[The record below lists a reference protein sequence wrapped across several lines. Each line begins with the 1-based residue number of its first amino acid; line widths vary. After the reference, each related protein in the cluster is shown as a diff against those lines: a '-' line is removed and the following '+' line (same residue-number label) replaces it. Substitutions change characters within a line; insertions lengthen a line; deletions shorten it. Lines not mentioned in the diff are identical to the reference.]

1 MAIPDAF
8 NFRGVSLPLT
18 IVFPGEEHVR
28 SRKDYPP
35 TVNGANSSE
44 LLSSLLLRID
54 CLKLVKLELKVR
66 RPEFPASVHLKAVD
80 LQDIFM
86 NISHS
91 LSGH

>member
-1 MAIPDAF
+1 MPILDAF

-18 IVFPGEEHVR
+18 IVFPGEQLVR
-28 SRKDYPP
+28 SWKDDPP

-44 LLSSLLLRID
+44 LLPSLFLRID
-54 CLKLVKLELKVR
+54 CLKLFKLELKVR
-66 RPEFPASVHLKAVD
+66 RPEFPASVHFEAVD

-91 LSGH
+91 LSGN